1 MDAEEQHEAEDH
13 QQQSHHALHSG
24 VGVWLA
30 SRITFGAWAAMREN
44 VRKPLNLGG
53 SAHSAV
59 IRGLDPRI
67 HRPRWR
73 TISSNSLFEEGW
85 IAGSS
90 PAMTNTIEVRNI

>member
-1 MDAEEQHEAEDH
+1 
-13 QQQSHHALHSG
+13 
-24 VGVWLA
+24 
-30 SRITFGAWAAMREN
+30 MREN

-59 IRGLDPRI
+59 TRGLDPRI

-73 TISSNSLFEEGW
+73 TISSSSNIMFEEGW

-90 PAMTNTIEVRNI
+90 PKMTNVLSRCGAFEAAG